1 MSVSREVLDSV
12 LTLCHDISTPR
23 SLTVKLMV
31 ENGEWDQLVQ
41 LRTDPMRYSCA
52 ESYFRDNQVT
62 EILRKHEKLETSID
76 RKAVACQGFLRN
88 EAACYS
94 SNLRLSRYV
103 NADRFHQL
111 TDAERRINSF
121 LGLVRKEIARILG
134 KCPDLKDGR
143 FGPGAT
149 YGDRGQWTTV
159 PDKMSSKPTLTHSA
173 KYFTLPWMGTAWA
186 AACRHYDRGLVYVKG
201 NRFTTVPKD
210 ATKDRG
216 IAIEPSLNL
225 FYQLAYG
232 SAMKD
237 RIKRAGID
245 LLCASDNHRE
255 LARVASLSGELCTLD
270 LSDASDTVCK
280 RLVELLLPADWFDVL
295 NALRSSHTLFEGKWV
310 LLEKFSSM
318 GNGFTFELETLI
330 FLAISIVCTREAGFD
345 PILGVNV
352 SVFGDDIIVP
362 TAAYSN
368 VKSMLSFLGF
378 TLNAKKSF
386 ATGWF
391 RESCG
396 GDFFKGVS
404 VRAHYQKENTDEPQ
418 QHIAMANGLRRSASF
433 TDQSGFDR
441 RYMLRTWFRS
451 LDRLPS
457 EIKSLRGPQVLG
469 DICIHD
475 DEPKWVRRSRSS
487 IHYVRVF
494 RPARFPRLGWEH
506 WSPEVV
512 LAAALYGVGDGLS
525 KSASSAPSKERRD
538 SGGVIPRG
546 AVAGYKVGWVP
557 FS

>member
-41 LRTDPMRYSCA
+41 LRTDPTRYSCA
-52 ESYFRDNQVT
+52 DSYFRDNLVT

-94 SNLRLSRYV
+94 SNLRLSRFV

-121 LGLVRKEIARILG
+121 LGLVRKEIANILG
-134 KCPDLKDGR
+134 RCPDLLDGR

-159 PDKMSSKPTLTHSA
+159 PDKMSSKPTLTCSA
-173 KYFTLPWMGTAWA
+173 KYFILPWMDTAWA
-186 AACRHYDRGLVYVKG
+186 AACRRYNRDLDFVKG

-232 SAMKD
+232 QAMKS

-245 LLCASDNHRE
+245 LLCASDIHRR
-255 LARVASLSGELCTLD
+255 LACESSLHGDLCTLD

-280 RLVELLLPADWFDVL
+280 MLVKLLLPTDWFDVL
-295 NALRSSHTLFEGKWV
+295 NALRSSYTLFEGKWV

-330 FLAISIVCTREAGFD
+330 FLAISIVCTREAGVE

-362 TAAYSN
+362 TVAYSN

-386 ATGWF
+386 ASGWF

-396 GDFFKGVS
+396 GDYFRGVS

-418 QHIAMANGLRRSASF
+418 QHIALANGLKRVASEDGSDRF
-433 TDQSGFDR
+433 HR

-457 EIKSLRGPQVLG
+457 AIKSLRGPSALG

-475 DEPKWVRRSRSS
+475 DEAKWTIRHRHS
-487 IHYVRVF
+487 IRFIRCY
-494 RPARFPRLGWEH
+494 RPARFPRIGWEH
-506 WSPEVV
+506 WSPEVI
-512 LAAALYGVGDGLS
+512 LASALYGVGDGLS
-525 KSASSAPSKERRD
+525 KATRDPKREFRD

-546 AVAGYKVGWVP
+546 SVAGYKVGWVP